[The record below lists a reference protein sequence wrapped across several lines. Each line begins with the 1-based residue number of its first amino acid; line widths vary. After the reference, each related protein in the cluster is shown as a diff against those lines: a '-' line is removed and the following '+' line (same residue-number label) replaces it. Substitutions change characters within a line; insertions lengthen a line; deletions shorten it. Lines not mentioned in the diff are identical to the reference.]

1 MDFFNRLSLNMVDS
15 TLLALFIPT
24 FFLVSITPGMC
35 MTLAMTLG
43 MSIGVKKTL
52 WMMWGELLGV
62 ALVAI
67 AAVVGVSAV
76 MLQFPQIFNV
86 LKLIGAGYLLYV
98 GINMWQSKG
107 KLAVGNEITSDK
119 QIDRQQLFNQ
129 GLITAIANPKG
140 WAFMVS
146 LLPPFINPNIALPM
160 QLSVLITVILFS
172 EFTCMMLYATGG
184 KTIGKLLTQKNNVKL
199 LNRIS
204 GCLMMLVA
212 LWLALS

>member
-1 MDFFNRLSLNMVDS
+1 MIDN

-43 MSIGVKKTL
+43 MSIGLRNTL

-67 AAVVGVSAV
+67 AAVVGVSAA
-76 MLQFPQIFNV
+76 MLQFPQVFSV
-86 LKLIGAGYLLYV
+86 LKLLGASYLIYV

-107 KLAVGNEITSDK
+107 RLAISQITNSNK
-119 QIDRQQLFNQ
+119 QVERRQLFYQ

-146 LLPPFINPNIALPM
+146 LLPPFINPDLPLPV
-160 QLSVLITVILFS
+160 QLSVLITVILCS
-172 EFTCMMLYATGG
+172 EFSCMMIYAAGG
-184 KTIGKLLTQKNNVKL
+184 KTIGKLLTQRDNVKL
-199 LNRIS
+199 LNKVS
-204 GCLMMLVA
+204 GCLMILVG